1 MIIKVEGLVKKFGT
15 RTILDHLDF
24 RVDEGEFVA
33 LLGPN
38 GAGKSTF
45 LRILT
50 TLSRP
55 NSGRV
60 TISGYRLPER
70 AAAVRLH
77 LGVVT
82 HQPMLYGNL
91 TAHENLRFFSQLYGL
106 PISSQRI
113 DGVIESLCLGARSND
128 LVRHYSRGMQQ
139 RLAIGRAIIHDPEL
153 LLLDEPHTGLDQ
165 DACELLGNL
174 LRNVAAD
181 GRTVLITSHDLARVE
196 TLASRFD
203 ILSKG
208 KISASTRRED
218 LPDLDL
224 SSFYKGALS

>member
-1 MIIKVEGLVKKFGT
+1 MIINVKGLVKKFGT

-50 TLSRP
+50 TLSYP

-60 TISGYRLPER
+60 TIAGYQLPEH

-91 TAHENLRFFSQLYGL
+91 TSYENLRFFSQLYGL
-106 PISSQRI
+106 PISRQRI
-113 DGVIESLCLGARSND
+113 DEIIKSLSLGARSND
-128 LVRHYSRGMQQ
+128 LVRNYSRGMQQ

-165 DACELLGNL
+165 DACDLLGNL
-174 LRNVAAD
+174 LRNVAAN
-181 GRTVLITSHDLARVE
+181 GRTVLITSHDLGRVE

-203 ILSKG
+203 ILSRG
-208 KISASTRRED
+208 IITASARRED
-218 LPDLDL
+218 LKDGDLY
-224 SSFYKGALS
+224 SFYKGAIS